1 MKDWLRAASNGDKG
15 AYDFLW
21 RVWNWSQA
29 FDDLI
34 DGDYEEVS
42 KNQQHGET
50 AIKEF
55 MAFIHM
61 VSFNPFY
68 LKHKEQL
75 YSLLIQMAHRAIIGD
90 EWENS
95 NNQLKKDS
103 AHIIRCGD
111 LDVFAHVSYLT
122 GGWEHMRKMAE
133 YRNYDNPNATTN
145 AQDKGESHS
154 NVRNIIREGEI

>member
-50 AIKEF
+50 AIKLSL
-55 MAFIHM
+55 IH
-61 VSFNPFY
+61 
-68 LKHKEQL
+68 
-75 YSLLIQMAHRAIIGD
+75 I
-90 EWENS
+90 
-95 NNQLKKDS
+95 
-103 AHIIRCGD
+103 
-111 LDVFAHVSYLT
+111 
-122 GGWEHMRKMAE
+122 
-133 YRNYDNPNATTN
+133 
-145 AQDKGESHS
+145 
-154 NVRNIIREGEI
+154 